1 MEIVIISVPWFK
13 HCFCFP
19 RHSRMLGKEG
29 TVTYITLSTKTV
41 AVLEGGTLVT
51 ESISPLSLG
60 MEGMHV
66 ITGLWSWT
74 ES

>member
-1 MEIVIISVPWFK
+1 
-13 HCFCFP
+13 
-19 RHSRMLGKEG
+19 MLGKEG